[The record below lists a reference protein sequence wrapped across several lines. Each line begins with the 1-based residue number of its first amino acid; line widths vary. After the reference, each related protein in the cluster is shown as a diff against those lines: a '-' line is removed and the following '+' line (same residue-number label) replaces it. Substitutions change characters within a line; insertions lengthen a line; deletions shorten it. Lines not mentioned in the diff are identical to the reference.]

1 MQPIKIGT
9 RSSKLA
15 LWQANY
21 VANRLKAA
29 GVPTDIITI
38 ETKGDK
44 KLDVA
49 IGAIG
54 SKGVFTEEIEEQL
67 GLGTIDLAVHSAKD
81 MQSRLPQGF
90 ELIAFTEREVV
101 NDVLVG
107 HNKNVK
113 LEEGCDWVIGTSS
126 TRRVA
131 TLRHYYPHIKTIA
144 VRGNLQTRIKK
155 MENGQCDAMLLA
167 FAGVHRMEYDQLI
180 LQHMPLDIFTPAV
193 GQGSVAIEIHERLA
207 ADKVEIIKKQVNH
220 PDTEIRLRAERA
232 YLKTIEGGCS
242 IPAFALAAL
251 KGDQLE
257 INGGIISMDGQKII
271 RHQERGDL
279 KLAET
284 LGQRLAERVLA
295 DGGAEIVAGFKG

>member
-1 MQPIKIGT
+1 MQPIRIGS
-9 RSSKLA
+9 RGSKLA

-21 VANRLKAA
+21 VANCLKAA
-29 GVPTDIITI
+29 EIPVEIITI
-38 ETKGDK
+38 ETQGDK

-81 MQSRLPQGF
+81 MQSRLPHGF
-90 ELIAFTEREVV
+90 ELIAFTEREIV

-107 HNKNVK
+107 HNKAVQ
-113 LEEGCDWVIGTSS
+113 LEEGHDWVIGTSS

-144 VRGNLQTRIKK
+144 VRGNLQTRIRK
-155 MENGQCDAMLLA
+155 MEDGQCDAMLLA
-167 FAGVHRMEYDQLI
+167 YAGVHRMEYDHLI
-180 LQHMPLDIFTPAV
+180 LKHMPLDIFTPAV
-193 GQGSVAIEIHERLA
+193 GQGSVAVEIHERLA
-207 ADKVEIIKKQVNH
+207 SDKKEIIRKQVNH
-220 PDTEIRLRAERA
+220 PPTEFRLRAERA

-242 IPAFALAAL
+242 IPAFALAEL
-251 KGDQLE
+251 HENELQ
-257 INGGIISMDGQKII
+257 ITGGIISMDGQRLI
-271 RHQERGDL
+271 RYQERGE
-279 KLAET
+279 LAEAED
-284 LGQRLAERVLA
+284 LGRRLAERVLA

>member
-1 MQPIKIGT
+1 MQPIRIGT
-9 RSSKLA
+9 RGSKLA

-29 GVPTDIITI
+29 EIPTEIITI
-38 ETKGDK
+38 ETQGDK

-81 MQSRLPQGF
+81 MQSRLPHGF
-90 ELIAFTEREVV
+90 ELTAFTEREVV
-101 NDVLVG
+101 NDVLVS
-107 HNKNVK
+107 HHKNVR
-113 LEEGCDWVIGTSS
+113 LDDGHDWVIGTSS

-131 TLRHYYPHIKTIA
+131 TLRHYYPHLKTIA

-155 MENGQCDAMLLA
+155 MESGQCDAMLLA
-167 FAGVHRMEYDQLI
+167 FAGVHRMEYDYMI
-180 LQHMPLDIFTPAV
+180 LEHMPLNIFTPAV
-193 GQGSVAIEIHERLA
+193 GQGSVAVEIHERLS
-207 ADKVEIIKKQVNH
+207 ADKREIIRKQVNH
-220 PDTEIRLRAERA
+220 PLTEIRLRAERA

-242 IPAFALAAL
+242 IPAFALADL
-251 KGDQLE
+251 NGKELI

-271 RHQERGDL
+271 RHQEAGDVAQ
-279 KLAET
+279 AEV